1 MCSKQHQ
8 CTEFVLQQQ
17 TLYTFHF
24 RGKKEQ
30 SFKKDV
36 KEVISTLQA
45 IVKQQQ
51 SDEIRAIYGCG
62 TYRLRNAYKKFEVE
76 AQNNTIIR
84 RTFQQPSK
92 EC

>member
-1 MCSKQHQ
+1 M
-8 CTEFVLQQQ
+8 
-17 TLYTFHF
+17 HF
-24 RGKKEQ
+24 CEKKEQ
-30 SFKKDV
+30 SFKKEDV

-45 IVKQQQ
+45 IVKRQQ

-62 TYRLRNAYKKFEVE
+62 PYRLRNAYKKFEVE

-84 RTFQQPSK
+84 RTFQQASK